1 MKTSAILV
9 IIFIAVNV
17 MGCNDNHPS
26 GIYVCDKSNKKA
38 DTTIHY
44 KNNDVGYLDLTC
56 VCDQIEFKGNS
67 TVVLT
72 LTGKQQYPTSYVVDK
87 EYIRI
92 KTDGPDVLLKMK
104 NNNTLI
110 SEAGFMQGTYNR
122 K

>member
-1 MKTSAILV
+1 MKKYTLL
-9 IIFIAVNV
+9 IIVFIVV
-17 MGCNDNHPS
+17 MVGCKDSHPP

-38 DTTIHY
+38 DTTVHY

-56 VCDQIEFKGNS
+56 MCEQIEFKGNS

-72 LTGKQQYPTSYVVDK
+72 LSDKQQYPTSYVVDK

-92 KTDGPDVLLKMK
+92 KTSGPDVLLKMK
-104 NNNTLI
+104 DNNTMI
-110 SEAGFMQGTYNR
+110 AEGGFMQGTYNR